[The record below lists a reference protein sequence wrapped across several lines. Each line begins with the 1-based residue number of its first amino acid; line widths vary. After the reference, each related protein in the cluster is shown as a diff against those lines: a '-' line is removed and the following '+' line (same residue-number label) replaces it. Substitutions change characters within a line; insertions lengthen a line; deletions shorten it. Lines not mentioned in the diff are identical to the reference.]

1 MVVLSHLH
9 NIHMQRCLASHF
21 TTIFPLVDLKKG
33 RKILHFSKDNSL
45 FSSKHGKTQK
55 NAGERGKPIVK
66 RRKSTFLNCCTTE
79 LKF

>member
-21 TTIFPLVDLKKG
+21 TTIFPLVDLKKKG

-55 NAGERGKPIVK
+55 S
-66 RRKSTFLNCCTTE
+66 RRKGKANSEEKKINFSE
-79 LKF
+79 LLQD